1 MTTSLA
7 CSLVISLG
15 VWVATPSVAGL
26 REIEEVQET
35 PAVPDSP
42 QAPETPKVEA
52 PRIIVLEAD
61 TLVRRTTRVIHKE
74 TGEGLQIISRDGDTT
89 RIAWDFKK
97 RGAADDDVDLV
108 RFGEDIVI
116 DEDQEIAGDVIAVG
130 GDIEVRG
137 QVHGD
142 VVSIGGLVRVKPGGL
157 VDGDV
162 VSMGGKVDKAPG
174 GHIGGSDIGLRL
186 VPGLARLADGGGLS
200 ILVKGVVLGVAL
212 GLALLLGWLVE
223 LFGAAR
229 SRSVAAQFQD
239 HLWSSLGVGFGL
251 FLLSGPAILLLV
263 VTVIGIPVAVLLP
276 FALLLLFATGFVI
289 VASQLG
295 QRVVGFDG
303 DTLGHR
309 VKGLFAGLVLF
320 AALLLMGDL
329 LRRLPGPLPAIGLF
343 VKLFTGA
350 AIGTVALAG
359 AGAIVLTRFGA
370 RPAVPPV
377 PALGPYEVGGA
388 SLLHGDPRP

>member
-1 MTTSLA
+1 MSAALA
-7 CSLVISLG
+7 LCLG
-15 VWVATPSVAGL
+15 LGLGDGAPAIAGL
-26 REIEEVQET
+26 TEIESVQEV
-35 PAVPDSP
+35 PAVPDAP
-42 QAPETPKVEA
+42 DPPETPQVEA

-74 TGEGLQIISRDGDTT
+74 AGEGLQIITKDGDTT

-97 RGAADDDVDLV
+97 RGAAEDDVDLV

-174 GHIGGSDIGLRL
+174 GHIGGSDIGLRF
-186 VPGLARLADGGGLS
+186 VPGLARLANGGGLS
-200 ILVKGVVLGVAL
+200 MLVRGVVLGVLAA
-212 GLALLLGWLVE
+212 LALLLGWMVE
-223 LFGAAR
+223 WFAAAR

-251 FLLSGPAILLLV
+251 FLLSGPAVLLLV

-276 FALLLLFATGFVI
+276 FFLLLIFAAGFVI
-289 VASQLG
+289 VTSQVG
-295 QRVVGFDG
+295 QRVVGFEG

-309 VKGLFAGLVLF
+309 LKGLFAGLALF
-320 AALLLMGDL
+320 SALLLMGDL
-329 LRRLPGPLPAIGLF
+329 LRSLPGPLPAIGLL

-359 AGAIVLTRFGA
+359 AGAVVITRFGS
-370 RPAVPPV
+370 RPGMPPL
-377 PALGPYEVGGA
+377 PATDPYEAGGP
-388 SLLHGDPRP
+388 SLLPGDPRP